1 MKYKNDEV
9 FIKEIPNVDVLIN
22 MLQQDEDLY
31 REYIRNTEEYHIVFI
46 NAFQDR
52 REDIEW
58 FYDNKDK
65 YFKDIVSYDFI
76 DSNMEWDEDDQCCH
90 NCIWLLK
97 TCQNGNY
104 MNAYEYLYIQDY
116 MFLFTYEEFTHRG
129 ELVKDAIM
137 LLIEIINKT
146 YEHYKKTRTKNR
158 DITKENNNM
167 INKLREYSN
176 DEIFMKEISDAYKII
191 DTLEIANLTDSED
204 EKYRAYELLSNVKN
218 SISLYEGRR
227 NDIKYFYEHRRLS
240 NLIYKEK
247 IQYYKDSSIYNYK
260 KAYIDI
266 LSWYITNYENSKTF
280 AELWY
285 LITDTI
291 MNNETVNPSINIA
304 YNKEPIKEF
313 MEWVISEINNIYRI

>member
-46 NAFQDR
+46 NAFQYR

-285 LITDTI
+285 LITDKI

-313 MEWVISEINNIYRI
+313 MEWVISEINNTYRI

>member
-285 LITDTI
+285 LITDKI

-313 MEWVISEINNIYRI
+313 MEWVISEINNTYRI

>member
-313 MEWVISEINNIYRI
+313 MEWVISEINNTYRI